1 MTRLDAMLDWF
12 LRPRVRRV
20 TRWSFVVTLP
30 LCALLISLRGL
41 DTVLVI
47 FAIEFAAFMLVLV
60 VAARL
65 GGERGEVILD
75 FVMHPTVRRFVRSEA
90 LIVLTLPRA
99 LLRVAGV
106 GRRSDG
112 EYPYAKGDIDL
123 PLAIA
128 MIPAFAAELVMVH
141 LLLPDSLGWLRLA
154 VVVLSLYGVLW
165 ILGWA
170 LGLHICPHRLRD
182 DVLELRLGSL
192 YRAAVPLE
200 AIAGVRRERSK
211 NGSRTR
217 LEAADGAAAL
227 WVGGR
232 VDLHV
237 TLDRPVR
244 VERPFGEP
252 LAVTSISFAADD
264 AAGLCARLKAPHTTG
279 TTSTTSTS
287 GGTGCMTLVAS

>member
-112 EYPYAKGDIDL
+112 EYPYREGNVMDV
-123 PLAIA
+123 PLRDRDD
-128 MIPAFAAELVMVH
+128 PAFAAKLVMVH

-154 VVVLSLYGVLW
+154 VVVLSLYGVICGSSAGRSACTSARIASATTCSSCGSGRCIGLQSAR
-165 ILGWA
+165 GDRRRATRA
-170 LGLHICPHRLRD
+170 LQGRQPHAARSGRRRGGAVGRRARRPACDARSARARRAPLR
-182 DVLELRLGSL
+182 
-192 YRAAVPLE
+192 RAAGGDVDL
-200 AIAGVRRERSK
+200 VRRR
-211 NGSRTR
+211 
-217 LEAADGAAAL
+217 
-227 WVGGR
+227 
-232 VDLHV
+232 
-237 TLDRPVR
+237 
-244 VERPFGEP
+244 
-252 LAVTSISFAADD
+252 
-264 AAGLCARLKAPHTTG
+264 
-279 TTSTTSTS
+279 
-287 GGTGCMTLVAS
+287 